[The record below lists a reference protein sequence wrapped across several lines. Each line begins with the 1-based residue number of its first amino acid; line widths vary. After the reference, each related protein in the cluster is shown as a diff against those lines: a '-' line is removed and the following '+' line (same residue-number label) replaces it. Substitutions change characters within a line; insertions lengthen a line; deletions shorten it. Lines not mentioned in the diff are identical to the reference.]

1 MRRNRSIE
9 RRIREARAILA
20 NASDDDL
27 QSILAPRGIDPEFI
41 ADGTALVDRLEA
53 AYEEQQSA
61 YDDKL
66 DASARL
72 DQAADTARSQFV
84 AFARI
89 TRFLYDDPGVKR
101 RLRVDEA
108 VGNARSEWMPQA
120 KRFYGTLILSETLLE
135 KLSRFAI
142 TREDVEAGLRDLD
155 DVEALEM
162 ERDRLQGVAESATET
177 RDAVLDEVQDYFRLF
192 RELATLALTEA
203 GRPQLLEGLGVR
215 VRAIG

>member
-1 MRRNRSIE
+1 MRHHRGIE
-9 RRIREARAILA
+9 RRIRDGRAALA
-20 NASDDDL
+20 NAAADDL
-27 QSILAPRGIDPEFI
+27 QQTLAPRGLDPEFI
-41 ADGTALVDRLEA
+41 AEGTALLDRLEA
-53 AYEEQQSA
+53 SYEAQQSA

-72 DQAADTARSQFV
+72 VEATDTARSQFL

-89 TRFLYDDPGVKR
+89 TRFLYDDPAVKR

-108 VGNARSEWMPQA
+108 VGQRRSEWMPQA

-215 VRAIG
+215 VRASG